1 MKVKTIGIDLAKDV
15 FGVHGVD
22 IAREDAGAQ
31 VRYAQAPARL
41 AGKAGALPGGDG
53 SVRLGTP
60 LGARDREA
68 RPHGEADESTVREA
82 LSQGQQE

>member
-22 IAREDAGAQ
+22 AR
-31 VRYAQAPARL
+31 
-41 AGKAGALPGGDG
+41 GKALVHRRVTRKHLLGLLAKLEPCLVGDG
-53 SVRLGTP
+53 SVRLGAP

-68 RPHGEADESTVREA
+68 RPHGEADESAVREA